1 MSRSPVA
8 ELQHI
13 QAQLQALREGQLSA
27 AAFCQAHRDPEQL
40 LSALPPAFKQVWQD
54 HLDRLE
60 SSANF
65 AEESCSFSAADLL
78 DGLTIWIEKAQSRLT
93 TSA

>member
-1 MSRSPVA
+1 MSSSPA
-8 ELQHI
+8 SELQHI
-13 QAQLQALREGQLSA
+13 QTQLQALREGKLSA
-27 AAFCQAHRDPEQL
+27 TAFCQAHRDPQHL
-40 LSALPPAFKQVWQD
+40 LSVLPPAFKQVWQD

-78 DGLTIWIEKAQSRLT
+78 DGLAVWIEKAQSRLAT
-93 TSA
+93 